1 MDPDNDTIIELA
13 KQIREGID
21 KQIIDELRNPHI
33 AIQKLTERN
42 EELTQHIDFLEK
54 RINVMQ
60 QVIHDYISFEQDPK
74 CFAPECE
81 ECRPKLK

>member
-1 MDPDNDTIIELA
+1 MSEENTTPLSHSDMIRNTAMNLQELLI
-13 KQIREGID
+13 KVSD
-21 KQIIDELRNPHI
+21 
-33 AIQKLTERN
+33 
-42 EELTQHIDFLEK
+42 HIDFLEK